1 MTPEDF
7 ADLLTPEGRAL
18 LDSLRDYDPGQELAV
33 ATRLRRDHPAHLVS
47 AALGQ
52 ARLRQR
58 AVAKFGA
65 EDAFRMYFTPGGA
78 EMATRASVAAYRAG
92 RLADLGVRSVAD
104 LCCGIGGDALAL
116 ARLGIRVLAVDRD
129 PLTAAVAR
137 ANAGALGLAEL
148 IEVREADVTA
158 VDTTGYD
165 AVFIDPARRGGR
177 GRIFDPESYSP
188 PLSWAV
194 ETARAARTAAIKIAP
209 GIPHE
214 AVPAG
219 AEAEWISDHGDVKEA
234 VLWFGLPRPAAPAEA
249 WPATP
254 LAEPTEGPATGPAD
268 ASAAGTAAG
277 PAAGAGAGAG
287 SPDQAAT
294 GGAGRDGSGRSPG
307 NGGRAGRGPAPQ
319 GSPPRGGGLTATA
332 GEPAGGS
339 AGAWAE
345 DTAAGPAAGPH
356 DQAATGG
363 AGRDGSGRSPRG
375 GGLPGAAGGR
385 AGVAGVRATL
395 LPGPRTLRSTG
406 PLVDAPVGPVGRYLY
421 EPDGAVIRAHLVAEV
436 ADRLGGRLIDPTIA
450 YVTAD
455 ELRATPYATAYEI
468 TDVLPFGLKKLKA
481 LLRER
486 EVGTLTVK
494 KRGSAI
500 EPEELRKKVKPQGPN
515 AATVF
520 LTRVAGAPS
529 MLIGS
534 PVSAP

>member
-7 ADLLTPEGRAL
+7 AALLTPEGRAL
-18 LDSLRDYDPGQELAV
+18 LDSLRDYDPAQELAV
-33 ATRLRRDHPAHLVS
+33 ATRLRREHPAPLVS

-58 AVAKFGA
+58 AAAKFGA

-78 EMATRASVAAYRAG
+78 EMATRATVASYRAQ
-92 RLADLGVRSVAD
+92 RFAALGVRSVAD

-137 ANAGALGLAEL
+137 ANAEALGLADL
-148 IEVREADVTA
+148 VEVREADVTT
-158 VDTTGYD
+158 VDTAGYD
-165 AVFIDPARRGGR
+165 AVFLDPARRGGHGGGAAHSTSAR
-177 GRIFDPESYSP
+177 GGGRAAGGRVFDPEAYSP

-194 ETARAARTAAIKIAP
+194 EAARTARCAAIKIAP

-214 AVPAG
+214 AVPEQ

-234 VLWFGLPRPAAPAEA
+234 VLWFG
-249 WPATP
+249 ATP
-254 LAEPTEGPATGPAD
+254 
-268 ASAAGTAAG
+268 GT
-277 PAAGAGAGAG
+277 
-287 SPDQAAT
+287 
-294 GGAGRDGSGRSPG
+294 
-307 NGGRAGRGPAPQ
+307 
-319 GSPPRGGGLTATA
+319 
-332 GEPAGGS
+332 
-339 AGAWAE
+339 
-345 DTAAGPAAGPH
+345 
-356 DQAATGG
+356 
-363 AGRDGSGRSPRG
+363 
-375 GGLPGAAGGR
+375 
-385 AGVAGVRATL
+385 VRATL
-395 LPGPRTLRSTG
+395 LPGPRTLHTAG
-406 PLVDAPVGPVGRYLY
+406 PLPDPETGPVGRYLY

-436 ADRLGGRLIDPTIA
+436 AEQLGGRLIDPTIA

-486 EVGTLTVK
+486 EVGILTVK

-500 EPEELRKKVKPQGPN
+500 EPEELRRKVKPQGRN

-534 PVSAP
+534 PVSAL

>member
-18 LDSLRDYDPGQELAV
+18 LDSLRDHDPAQELAV

-78 EMATRASVAAYRAG
+78 EMATRAAVAAYRAG
-92 RLADLGVRSVAD
+92 RLAALGVRSVAD

-137 ANAGALGLAEL
+137 ANAEALGLAEL
-148 IEVREADVTA
+148 IEVREADVTT

-194 ETARAARTAAIKIAP
+194 ETARAAGTAAIKIAP

-234 VLWFGLPRPAAPAEA
+234 VLWFGTPDPAPAGRATAPADGPTTGEAAAAAPDGVAGRA
-249 WPATP
+249 DSGPARDAGATAGAAP
-254 LAEPTEGPATGPAD
+254 DTGPATETGDPAD
-268 ASAAGTAAG
+268 RPATGAAPDGV
-277 PAAGAGAGAG
+277 AG
-287 SPDQAAT
+287 SA
-294 GGAGRDGSGRSPG
+294 GSGRSPG

-319 GSPPRGGGLTATA
+319 AAPTRSGLAS
-332 GEPAGGS
+332 PAGGPD
-339 AGAWAE
+339 AV
-345 DTAAGPAAGPH
+345 
-356 DQAATGG
+356 
-363 AGRDGSGRSPRG
+363 AGR
-375 GGLPGAAGGR
+375 GA
-385 AGVAGVRATL
+385 VVRATL
-395 LPGPRTLRSTG
+395 LPGPRTLRRSG
-406 PLVDAPVGPVGRYLY
+406 PMVEAPVGPVGRYLY

-436 ADRLGGRLIDPTIA
+436 AERLGGRLIDPTIA

-455 ELRATPYATAYEI
+455 ELIATPYATAYEI

-486 EVGTLTVK
+486 EVGILTVK

-500 EPEELRKKVKPQGPN
+500 EPEELRKKVKPQGPH